1 MQQIALLG
9 ATGSIGTSA
18 LDVIARHPDRYSVAA
33 LTCAQNVRKLASLA
47 KEWRPAVVAVA
58 HKENWAALK
67 EAMHEVNVT
76 GVEMLAGAEAIAS
89 IAESRAV
96 DTVLQAV
103 VGAAGLEPTFRA
115 AAAGKRILLANKES
129 VVCGGETLMQLARTR
144 GAKILP
150 VDSEHNAVFQCLEGC
165 DAAARAKV
173 RLWLTCS
180 GGPFHAHPET
190 DLESVTPERALAHP
204 TWSMGRKISIDSATL
219 MNKGLEVIEAHHL
232 FGVPGER
239 IGVVIHPQS
248 VVHSMVEYAD
258 GSVLAQLASTD
269 MRLPI
274 AYCLGYPERLEAG
287 VRKLDF
293 ASAMNL
299 TFTPPDTARFP
310 QLALAYEALAMGGTG
325 TIVLNAANEVG
336 VQAFL
341 AGKIGFCDIA
351 RLCRAMLEK
360 ADGTAAATLEAILE
374 ADREARRSAADWVR
388 EKTAARG
395 A

>member
-1 MQQIALLG
+1 MQTIALLG

-18 LDVIARHPDRYSVAA
+18 LDVISRRLERYRVKA
-33 LTCAQNVRKLASLA
+33 LTCAHNVRKLADLA
-47 KEWRPAVVAVA
+47 ARWRPAVVAVA
-58 HKENWAALK
+58 HKENYAALK
-67 EAMHEVNVT
+67 EAMTDAGAIGIEI
-76 GVEMLAGAEAIAS
+76 LAGSEAIAD
-89 IAESRAV
+89 IAGEAGI

-103 VGAAGLEPTFRA
+103 VGAAGVAPTFRA
-115 AAAGKRILLANKES
+115 AQAGKRILLANKES
-129 VVCGGETLMQLARTR
+129 VVCGGETLMALARRT

-150 VDSEHNAVFQCLEGC
+150 VDSEHNAVFQCLEGS
-165 DAAARAKV
+165 DETARKNV

-180 GGPFHAHPET
+180 GGPFHAHPEM
-190 DLESVTPERALAHP
+190 DLESVTPEQALAHP

-232 FGVPGER
+232 FGVASER

-248 VVHSMVEYAD
+248 VMHSMVEYAD

-274 AYCLGYPERLEAG
+274 AYCLGYPERLEVG

-293 ASAMNL
+293 ASAMSL
-299 TFTPPDTARFP
+299 TFTPPDLKRFP
-310 QLALAYEALAMGGTG
+310 QLGLAYEALRMGGTG

-336 VQAFL
+336 VEAFL
-341 AGKIGFCDIA
+341 AGAIGFCDIA
-351 RLCRAMLEK
+351 RLCRAMLES
-360 ADGTAAATLEAILE
+360 AGGERCETLEAIQA
-374 ADREARRSAADWVR
+374 ADRAARRTARDWV
-388 EKTAARG
+388 AARQ